1 MGPYV
6 DEQEFSDLDEL
17 GFTDDLNL
25 MEEDEFQ
32 EKAPHGSH
40 HDQNTGAKAPHG
52 SHHDQNTGA
61 FDSPDGD
68 SILDPLLNEM
78 EEPCE
83 PGPWG
88 EEIPPDFPGMM
99 PEGGDAFPTV
109 PSPWDG

>member
-32 EKAPHGSH
+32 E
-40 HDQNTGAKAPHG
+40 KAPHG

-99 PEGGDAFPTV
+99 PEGGDDFPTV
-109 PSPWDG
+109 PSPWDGEVLQID